1 MPNWLPEALDYV
13 SRWIEFQVRLFEQP
27 GCALAAVHEG
37 RTVLDVAFGC
47 ADLRTGEP
55 LSPRHRVRVASHSK
69 TFTAAGIM
77 KLRERGAVGLDDR
90 IGAHVP
96 GLHATLAESRLTQLL
111 SHSSGVVRDGVT
123 GDQWFDRRPF
133 ADEAELSAALSNAP
147 TIEPNTRFKY
157 SNYGY
162 GLLGR
167 LIEAVTG
174 EPYAVWIKREI
185 VDAAGLAET
194 VPDMPLRAGE
204 PMASGHSAKLPLGRR
219 VVLPGRQ
226 STNVLAPATGFV
238 STAGDL
244 ARFFAQL
251 IPSSKSEL
259 LSVAS
264 RREMTRPQWR
274 NPHSTLE
281 RHYGLGTMSGGARD
295 WWWFGH
301 AGAFQG
307 FLSQTTALPAHDV
320 TISIV
325 TNAID
330 GSAYQWMAGA
340 LQIMQTFAR
349 NGPAADAVRDW
360 GGRWWSIWNTTDL
373 VPMGTKV
380 LAANPVMPMPFADA
394 SEITVAGPDRGTI
407 AVANGYGSHGEGV
420 ERIRGSDGQVKEL
433 RLAGSTLV
441 PEERVA
447 AELSAC
453 DPDATT
459 RASAGTAIRPAAPR
473 SRLSDG
479 T

>member
-1 MPNWLPEALDYV
+1 M
-13 SRWIEFQVRLFEQP
+13 RLFEQP
-27 GCALAAVHEG
+27 GSVIAVVHDG
-37 RTVLDVAFGC
+37 RIVLEVAFGS
-47 ADLRTGEP
+47 ANLRTGEP
-55 LSPRHRVRVASHSK
+55 LTPRHRARAASHSK

-77 KLRERGAVGLDDR
+77 KLRERGAIGLDDA

-96 GLHATLAESRLTQLL
+96 GLHPSLAEARLNQLL
-111 SHSSGVVRDGVT
+111 SHTSGVVRDGVT

-133 ADEAELSAALSNAP
+133 ADEEDLSAALSGAP
-147 TIEPNTRFKY
+147 TIDANTRFKY

-167 LIEAVTG
+167 LIEAVTR
-174 EPYAVWIKREI
+174 EPYGVWITREI
-185 VDAAGLAET
+185 VDPAGLRET
-194 VPDMPLRAGE
+194 TPDMPPPAGV
-204 PMASGHSAKLPLGRR
+204 PIACGHSGRLPLGRR
-219 VVLPGRQ
+219 VVLPGHQ
-226 STNVLAPATGFV
+226 ATNALAPATGFV

-251 IPSSKSEL
+251 MPASRADL
-259 LSVAS
+259 LTVAS
-264 RREMTRPQWR
+264 RREMTRAQWR
-274 NPHSTLE
+274 NPHSSLE

-307 FLSQTTALPAHDV
+307 FLSQTVAIPAHDV

-330 GSAYQWMAGA
+330 GYAYQWMAGVLHILA
-340 LQIMQTFAR
+340 TFAKH
-349 NGPAADAVRDW
+349 GAAQDAVRDW

-373 VPMGTKV
+373 VPMGSKV
-380 LAANPVMPMPFADA
+380 LAANPALPMPFSDA
-394 SEITVAGPDRGTI
+394 SEIAISGPDAGTI
-407 AVANGYGSHGEGV
+407 AVANGFGSHGEPV
-420 ERIRGSDGQVKEL
+420 ERIRGGDGRVHEL

-447 AELSAC
+447 AELAAC
-453 DPDATT
+453 D
-459 RASAGTAIRPAAPR
+459 GGLQPR
-473 SRLSDG
+473 TDR

>member
-1 MPNWLPEALDYV
+1 
-13 SRWIEFQVRLFEQP
+13 
-27 GCALAAVHEG
+27 
-37 RTVLDVAFGC
+37 
-47 ADLRTGEP
+47 
-55 LSPRHRVRVASHSK
+55 
-69 TFTAAGIM
+69 
-77 KLRERGAVGLDDR
+77 
-90 IGAHVP
+90 
-96 GLHATLAESRLTQLL
+96 
-111 SHSSGVVRDGVT
+111 
-123 GDQWFDRRPF
+123 
-133 ADEAELSAALSNAP
+133 
-147 TIEPNTRFKY
+147 
-157 SNYGY
+157 
-162 GLLGR
+162 
-167 LIEAVTG
+167 VTG

-204 PMASGHSAKLPLGRR
+204 PMATGHSAKLPLGRR

-226 STNVLAPATGFV
+226 STNALAPATGFV

-330 GSAYQWMAGA
+330 GNAYQWMAGA

-380 LAANPVMPMPFADA
+380 LTANPVMPMPFADA
-394 SEITVAGPDRGTI
+394 SEITIAGPDRGTI

-420 ERIRGSDGQVKEL
+420 ERIRGSDGEVKEL

-447 AELSAC
+447 AELNAC

-459 RASAGTAIRPAAPR
+459 RASAGTAIRPGAPR
-473 SRLSDG
+473 SRLRDG